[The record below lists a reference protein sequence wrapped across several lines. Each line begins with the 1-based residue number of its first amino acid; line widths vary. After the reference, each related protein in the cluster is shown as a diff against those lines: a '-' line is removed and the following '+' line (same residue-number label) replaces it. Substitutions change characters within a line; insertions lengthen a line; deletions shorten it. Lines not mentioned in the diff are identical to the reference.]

1 MKKTIK
7 KIIKKKAMKIKKRV
21 SAGDL
26 RSEPF
31 HDMKWS
37 FDQFKGKFDY
47 YC

>member
-7 KIIKKKAMKIKKRV
+7 KKYIRV